1 MSSLLLTL
9 TIMLLSIFYPKTFK
23 KRKEKKIE
31 KEIQNTKAQKI
42 EK

>member
-1 MSSLLLTL
+1 
-9 TIMLLSIFYPKTFK
+9 MLLSTFDPKTFK
-23 KRKEKKIE
+23 KKIE